1 MCKAAKLLMYI
12 IATIEWIL
20 LNILYFPFSLSQ
32 HQAMKRHNEAWRDSL
47 RYRRPDLDRMT
58 GIRRITINNNPML
71 GDQGAALLAEVLKDD
86 LWLKGKGKQLWNLLS
101 PFALCY
107 SMKLLSPLKWVSRQV
122 TDIIITLVGLWV
134 RERSLKLVISLASS
148 EVGKCVTGTRLL
160 VFDSEWV
167 CYKSHGNSRL
177 KTAILA
183 FIEFITSDSQGEI
196 SYSWLIF
203 SFTNLAVWVFRLSV
217 WGY

>member
-1 MCKAAKLLMYI
+1 
-12 IATIEWIL
+12 
-20 LNILYFPFSLSQ
+20 
-32 HQAMKRHNEAWRDSL
+32 MKRHNEAWRDSL

-107 SMKLLSPLKWVSRQV
+107 SMKLFSPLKWVTCSGKAK
-122 TDIIITLVGLWV
+122 DIIITLVGSRVRGKNSETLFSPFALCYSIKLFSPLKWVIGQVTDIFTILAGLWV

-160 VFDSEWV
+160 VFDLSLIHIWRCRRYAV
-167 CYKSHGNSRL
+167 CRSRW
-177 KTAILA
+177 
-183 FIEFITSDSQGEI
+183 SP
-196 SYSWLIF
+196 YH
-203 SFTNLAVWVFRLSV
+203 
-217 WGY
+217 